1 MSNDTTSIDKRP
13 SILIVD
19 DESVNLSVFG
29 QYLMADYAVLVA
41 TSGAKA
47 LEIANNNS
55 LDLILLDIMMPGM
68 DGYEVIK
75 VLKASPKTQDI
86 PVIFVTALTS
96 GLDET
101 FGFSLGAADYLYKPC
116 NLSILSVRVNSQ
128 IELKKARERLQNQN
142 IHLEAELQKRLQ
154 ENQIIQSELMQSEK
168 LAAIGQLAA
177 GIAHE
182 INNPLGFIFS
192 NLNSFQEYALEI
204 FDLIDQYD
212 NQLSKCRHQPDC
224 ISKLQDL
231 KQQKDWNFLRE
242 DIADLICES
251 KEGLTRV
258 RNIVRAFNQFTDDN
272 GQDWQQCD
280 IKLSLETTL
289 KVFVCS
295 QNIQCRIRKEYGD
308 TPEIECIP
316 QLMNQVFL
324 SLLTNAWQAVD
335 ESGEIIIRTGTDGKQ
350 IWVEIADNGHGIN
363 PDHLHRL
370 FEPFFTTRP
379 IGKGIGL
386 GLSTANNIVRAHH
399 GRIDVSSQI
408 GEGASFKIW
417 LPIHQTHE

>member
-29 QYLMADYAVLVA
+29 QCLMTDYAVLVA

-47 LEIANNNS
+47 LEIANNTS

-75 VLKASPKTQDI
+75 ALKANPKTQDI

-96 GLDET
+96 ELDET

-154 ENQIIQSELMQSEK
+154 EHQLIQSELMQSEK

-212 NQLSKCRHQPDC
+212 NQLSKCRPQPDC
-224 ISKLQDL
+224 LSKLQDL

-242 DIADLICES
+242 DIADLISES

-295 QNIQCRIRKEYGD
+295 QHIQCRIRKEYGD

-324 SLLTNAWQAVD
+324 SLLTNAWQAVG
-335 ESGEIIIRTGTDGKQ
+335 ESGEIIIRTGTDDKQ
-350 IWVEIADNGHGIN
+350 IWVEIADDGPGIS
-363 PDHLHRL
+363 PEHLHRL

-417 LPIHQTHE
+417 LPIHQTHD